1 MRLKK
6 TSQTFFLL
14 LMSAFLLAPG
24 TIESAEK
31 KGVRDSQIS
40 LRIEGRNWGYPSPYA
55 FHPRGPGY
63 VRMTLLFDTLLWR
76 DENGV
81 IPWLAQEWHPSQD
94 GKTWVLKMVNNASW
108 HDGTPLDAADVK
120 FTFDY
125 MKKYTQPWFDHS
137 VIKRVEVINSHT
149 VKFELVKPFA
159 VFTTRIL
166 SRTPIIP
173 QHIWQGIEN
182 PYKFIGKDAVIGS
195 GPFML
200 EDYDQ
205 TQGSYL
211 YLANP
216 TFFRGRSKVDRL
228 IFVPTKTPDVTLLK
242 GDIDMARILKI
253 DSLGMFKGKSE
264 FKILTAPDYWLFR
277 LVVNFNRK
285 PMGSLELRRAL
296 AHAINRPEMVDRV
309 AHGGAVVGTYGYI
322 SPASEWHNPGVADY
336 PYNPAKAKK
345 ILDNL
350 NFKDSNGDG
359 IRELRSGEKF
369 SLILL
374 SDNRFARAAEAVK
387 KYLEDVGIEVR
398 INSADVSTHDSRIR
412 KMKGF
417 HLALT
422 AHGSITGDLGNLTG
436 GLPAIK
442 GFKNEE
448 FIMLI
453 NQQAYLINP
462 EVRKEALWKIQELIA
477 RDVATI
483 SLYYLKWF
491 HVYRPAVF
499 DGWFYTKYGLP
510 LGVQLL
516 ENKLV
521 FLR

>member
-1 MRLKK
+1 
-6 TSQTFFLL
+6 
-14 LMSAFLLAPG
+14 MS
-24 TIESAEK
+24 
-31 KGVRDSQIS
+31 
-40 LRIEGRNWGYPSPYA
+40 
-55 FHPRGPGY
+55 
-63 VRMTLLFDTLLWR
+63 LLFDTLLWR
-76 DENGV
+76 DDNGV
-81 IPWLAQEWHPSQD
+81 IPWLAQEWRASQD
-94 GKTWVLKMVNNASW
+94 GKTWVLKLVKNATW
-108 HDGTPLDAADVK
+108 HDGTPLDAEDVK

-125 MKKYTQPWFDHS
+125 MKKYPQPWFDHS
-137 VIKRVEVINSHT
+137 VMKRVEVINPHE
-149 VKFELVKPFA
+149 VKFELAKPYA
-159 VFTTRIL
+159 VFATRIL

-173 QHIWQGIEN
+173 QHIWQGIKN
-182 PYKFIGKDAVIGS
+182 PYKSIEKEALIGS

-200 EDYDQ
+200 GDYDP

-211 YLANP
+211 YVANSK
-216 TFFRGRSKVDRL
+216 FFRGKPKIARL
-228 IFVPTKTPDVTLLK
+228 IFVPTKSPCVTLLK
-242 GDIDMARILKI
+242 GNIDMARILKI
-253 DSLGMFKGKSE
+253 DSLGLFIGKPE

-277 LVVNFNRK
+277 LVINFNTK
-285 PMGSLELRRAL
+285 PMDGLEFRRAL
-296 AHAINRPEMVDRV
+296 AHAINRPEMIERV

-336 PYNPAKAKK
+336 PYNPAKARE

-359 IRELRSGEKF
+359 IRELPSDEKL

-374 SDNRFARAAEAVK
+374 SDKRFARAAEAVK

-422 AHGSITGDLGNLTG
+422 AHGGITGDLGNLTG

-442 GFKNEE
+442 GYKNEE
-448 FIMLI
+448 FRMLVK
-453 NQQAYLINP
+453 QQPYLTNP
-462 EVRKEALWKIQELIA
+462 VERGQALWKIQELIA

-510 LGVQLL
+510 LGVQLI
-516 ENKLV
+516 ENKLA
-521 FLR
+521 FLQ

>member
-1 MRLKK
+1 MK
-6 TSQTFFLL
+6 TASF
-14 LMSAFLLAPG
+14 P
-24 TIESAEK
+24 
-31 KGVRDSQIS
+31 
-40 LRIEGRNWGYPSPYA
+40 
-55 FHPRGPGY
+55 
-63 VRMTLLFDTLLWR
+63 
-76 DENGV
+76 
-81 IPWLAQEWHPSQD
+81 LAQEWHPSQD
-94 GKTWVLKMVNNASW
+94 GKAWLLKLVKDATW
-108 HDGTPLDAADVK
+108 HDGTSLDAEDVK

-125 MKKYTQPWFDHS
+125 MQKYPHPWFDLS
-137 VIKRVEVINSHT
+137 VIKKVEVINSHM
-149 VKFELVKPFA
+149 VKFELTKPFA
-159 VFTTRIL
+159 VFATRIL

-173 QHIWQGIEN
+173 QHIWQGIKN
-182 PYKFIGKDAVIGS
+182 PYKFIEKEALIGS
-195 GPFML
+195 GPFIL
-200 EDYDQ
+200 GDYDQ

-211 YLANP
+211 YVANP
-216 TFFRGRSKVDRL
+216 KFFKGKSKVDRL
-228 IFVPTKTPDVTLLK
+228 IFVPTKTPDVILLK

-277 LVVNFNRK
+277 LVINFNRT
-285 PMGSLELRRAL
+285 PLDRLEFRRAL
-296 AHAINRPEMVDRV
+296 AQAINRPEMVERV

-322 SPASEWHNPGVADY
+322 SPASEWHNPRVAEY
-336 PYNPAKAKK
+336 RYNPAKAME

-350 NFKDSNGDG
+350 NFKDRNGDG
-359 IRELRSGEKF
+359 VRELPSYEKL
-369 SLILL
+369 SMVLL

-398 INSADVSTHDSRIR
+398 INSTDVSTHDSRIR
-412 KMKGF
+412 KMRGF

-442 GFKNEE
+442 GYKNEE
-448 FIMLI
+448 FLMLI
-453 NQQAYLINP
+453 NQQPYLINP
-462 EVRKEALWKIQELIA
+462 EERKEALWKIQEIIA

-491 HVYRPAVF
+491 HVYRPGVF